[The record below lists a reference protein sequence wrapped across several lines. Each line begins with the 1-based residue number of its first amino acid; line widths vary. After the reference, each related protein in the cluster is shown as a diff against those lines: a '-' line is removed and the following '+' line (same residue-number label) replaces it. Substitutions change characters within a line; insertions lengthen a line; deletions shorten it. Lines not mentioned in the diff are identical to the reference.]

1 MRIIC
6 RMATQVPGHGI
17 VKKGQSIEWADGAAM
32 PPQVSANFRRADGLP
47 FPKESAAPAAAKPAD
62 AKEDAAALVKRTA
75 NIGRA
80 KLAAMLDRERVAFDG
95 KASATELAKTL
106 LRSRGEKID

>member
-1 MRIIC
+1 MRIVC

-47 FPKESAAPAAAKPAD
+47 FPKESAAAAKPAD

-80 KLAAMLDRERVAFDG
+80 KLAAMLDREHVAFDD

>member
-1 MRIIC
+1 MKIIC

-17 VKKGQSIEWADGAAM
+17 VKKGQSIDWADGAAM

-47 FPKESAAPAAAKPAD
+47 FQKGVASETAKTAD

-75 NIGRA
+75 NLGRA
-80 KLAAMLDRERVAFDG
+80 KLAAMLDKEHVAFDD
-95 KASATELAKTL
+95 KASATDLAKAL